1 MNLENMKKNL
11 EKNNFNKD
19 FNKTP
24 IEYLILDLDG
34 TLVDINKDYYLNL
47 CRRVISELKSYD
59 YANKIPDE
67 VLWRVWYEERR
78 NYIIEHELGIKP
90 DDFWDEFAGYDEPD
104 LRVSHTNIYDDVKA
118 LVKLKKDFD
127 LKINVLSNSP
137 PRIFYSVI
145 NLVEEYINLR
155 FDAKLSLGYK
165 SEYSNIAKPNH
176 KSLDVLLKQVVDH
189 DNYDLVNH
197 DSIRSKILIVGNSPE
212 SDIKLANK
220 AGVRSAL
227 IVRKESYVLK
237 SVREGKFL
245 TDKEIRPTYL
255 IENFNDLW
263 FIMNSLNSG
272 WVPERFLVDPDYL
285 VSH

>member
-1 MNLENMKKNL
+1 MITICVITMNLKNI
-11 EKNNFNKD
+11 EKNT

-67 VLWRVWYEERR
+67 TFWMIWSESNSKEILKEELE
-78 NYIIEHELGIKP
+78 IEP
-90 DDFWDEFAGYDEPD
+90 SDFWSKFSQYDNLEDRIP
-104 LRVSHTNIYDDVKA
+104 LTHIYEDIK
-118 LVKLKKDFD
+118 KLKEIKEEFNP
-127 LKINVLSNSP
+127 KIMVLSNSP
-137 PRIFYSVI
+137 DYVFPHVV
-145 NLVEEYINLR
+145 NKVESFLGFE
-155 FDAKLSLGYK
+155 FDAKLGMGYGGK
-165 SEYSNIAKPNH
+165 HSHLRKPNP
-176 KSLDVLLKQVVDH
+176 KSLDVLLRQVVDH

-197 DSIRSKILIVGNSPE
+197 DSIRSKILVVGNSPE

-263 FIMNSLNSG
+263 MILRSLNSD
-272 WVPERFLVDPDYL
+272 FK
-285 VSH
+285 